1 MKKLLAILLACM
13 LCLPMGA
20 MAKSFPDTAGLPCE
34 TAVSFLNDLDILE
47 GKSEAGFEP
56 AASLTRA
63 EMATIIVRML
73 GMEGMAKGTDRFA
86 DVPSTHWAYNTV
98 SAAYE
103 LGFVNGM
110 DESTFAPDEVVTKVQ
125 AVKMLVCA
133 LGYEVQAEAMGG
145 YPSGYLAKG
154 TQLDLT
160 KGTGSADE
168 MNRGIM
174 AIMVRNAVECSLLQ
188 RVSYGGDSL
197 SFTESENKTVLSEYL
212 NMDTYKGRIT
222 ATHTESLTGERVKAG
237 SISLDGKIF
246 EVGETDA
253 EAKFGQKVTLY
264 AKEETAVSVISANN
278 TEVLTLSAEK
288 IEKFEN
294 NTLYYEEEKVDFT
307 GAKFVFNGDPAVG
320 FTKPESGRVTVI
332 FESGDAA
339 VVITEA
345 YENFVAKRVT
355 DGTVYFK
362 EGSAIDVEQSAKNIL
377 VEKYDGTAIETKD
390 IKEWNILSVIAGTGA
405 TKIIVSDKKV
415 AGTVSEMS
423 EDTVKIGD
431 AEYTVSPS
439 LLKSTKLTKPTL
451 GLAGVFYLDFADMVA
466 AVDNSAAAQTEANAV
481 GNAKYGYLVS
491 TAVKK
496 GMDGTPQFK
505 FFTEEGKMQGF
516 DMAERMEVVNGIA
529 ETASVTAKDFTVS
542 GTTLSVLGRTLSPQ
556 LVRFTE
562 KDGKLTKLEL
572 SASVSDSPSL
582 SEREARQNLFCL
594 VEELPTARYYGGRW
608 HTFNTKNYVPNDC
621 IIFKVPKTHSVD
633 EKDYAMMTTE
643 KMGVGFVVDYKN
655 VKLYDEK
662 FDGSIGAVVIQ
673 AETSS
678 AATAGNEDPV
688 GLITNV
694 STVLN
699 ADGVS
704 ELQLKI
710 ANEKGEENAYTI
722 KDDLEIGFGLID
734 DGDVSDGVGGKDKV
748 ITVDGSIITDKTRE
762 PETVNGTLKE
772 YISASALRPG
782 DVIGYKENNGVIY
795 SMAVRFRAETPIM
808 KELAIY
814 EGEAYYS
821 PSPNGL
827 YTNQVFWCG
836 EITEVSDRV
845 VNYKTLMHK
854 EDGIYDTAGGPFWM
868 RMEPFEAVKIMEFN
882 MKTKE
887 FRVITPG
894 DINVGDIAFG
904 YRETV
909 NPQFIIIYKEMDIK

>member
-103 LGFVNGM
+103 LGFVNGI
-110 DESTFAPDEVVTKVQ
+110 DETHFAPDEVVTKAQ

-145 YPSGYLAKG
+145 YPTGYLSKG

-160 KGTGSADE
+160 KGTGNADE

-174 AIMVRNAVECSLLQ
+174 AIMVRNAVECPLLQ
-188 RVSYGGDSL
+188 RVSYGGDTL
-197 SFTESENKTVLSEYL
+197 SFTESENKTVLTEYL
-212 NMDTYKGRIT
+212 NIDTYKGRIT
-222 ATHTESLTGERVKAG
+222 ATHTGSLTGERVKAG

-264 AKEETAVSVISANN
+264 AKEETAISVISANN

-307 GAKFVFNGDPAVG
+307 GAKFVFNGDPAVS
-320 FTKPESGRVTVI
+320 FTKPESGRVTLI

-355 DGTVYFK
+355 NGTVYFK
-362 EGSAIDVEQSAKNIL
+362 EGSAIDVDGNAKKIL
-377 VEKYDGTAIETKD
+377 LEKFDGTAIETKD

-439 LLKSTKLTKPTL
+439 LLKSTKLTKPAL
-451 GLAGVFYLDFADMVA
+451 GMAGVFYLDFADSIA
-466 AVDNSAAAQTEANAV
+466 AVDNSAKAQEEAEASA
-481 GNAKYGYLVS
+481 GSAKYGYLV
-491 TAVKK
+491 AAAIKK

-505 FFTEEGKMQGF
+505 FFGEDGEMHGF
-516 DMAERMEVVNGIA
+516 DMADRMEVVNGIA
-529 ETASVTAKDFTVS
+529 ETKSVSASDFTTD
-542 GTTLSVLGRTLSPQ
+542 GTNVSVLGRTLSPQ
-556 LVRFTE
+556 LVRYTE

-572 SASVSDSPSL
+572 SASVSDAPSL

-608 HTFNTKNYVPNDC
+608 HTFNTRNYVGNDC
-621 IIFKVPKTHSVD
+621 KIFNVPKTHSTNK
-633 EKDYAMMTTE
+633 EDYAILSTI
-643 KMGVGFVVDYKN
+643 KLGLGFVVDYKN
-655 VKLYDEK
+655 VKLYDER

-673 AETSS
+673 AETL
-678 AATAGNEDPV
+678 TTQTPGNADPV
-688 GLITNV
+688 GLITAV
-694 STVLN
+694 STALN
-699 ADGVS
+699 ADGFGETKV
-704 ELQLKI
+704 KI
-710 ANEKGEENAYTI
+710 ANEVGEEKLYTVPEEL
-722 KDDLEIGFGLID
+722 KIGFGLID
-734 DGDVSDGVGGKDKV
+734 DGTADDKV
-748 ITVDGSIITDKTRE
+748 GNKDNVKTVDGSIITDKTRE
-762 PETVNGTLKE
+762 PERNGNVLKE
-772 YISASALRPG
+772 YISISALRPG
-782 DVIGYKENNGVIY
+782 DVVGYIENNGIIK
-795 SMAVRFRAETPIM
+795 SMAVRFRAETPIL
-808 KELAIY
+808 KELHMY
-814 EGEAYYS
+814 EGEAYGS
-821 PSPNGL
+821 PSLNHL
-827 YTNQVFWCG
+827 YTDQVFWCG
-836 EITEVSDRV
+836 EITEVSEQV
-845 VNYKTLMHK
+845 VNYKTLAHK
-854 EDGIYDTAGGPFWM
+854 QDGNYDKSGPFWT
-868 RMEPFEAVKIMEFN
+868 RMEPLEAVKVMEFN
-882 MKTKE
+882 MKTGE
-887 FRVITPG
+887 FSVITKEA
-894 DINVGDIAFG
+894 INVGDIAFG

-909 NPQFIIIYKEMDIK
+909 NPQFIIIYKEIDIK